1 LPSKYLPASRWL
13 AGDHFTH
20 WIANSVVGRVR
31 NKNTDGGRYR
41 LLQKHFLR
49 YGVSNPDLPIDF
61 GDHGTGA

>member
-1 LPSKYLPASRWL
+1 
-13 AGDHFTH
+13 
-20 WIANSVVGRVR
+20 
-31 NKNTDGGRYR
+31 